1 MPREDPSRRAEPLRV
16 GVVRRGGFALLCRER
31 RWGDRVCLA
40 GNVSL
45 VTLGRGT
52 PEQVSAEAEGLVRD
66 LGEGGGYMLSSSNS
80 IASYVPAENA
90 LALGRAAAGQA
101 ATGDCGGEGR

>member
-1 MPREDPSRRAEPLRV
+1 
-16 GVVRRGGFALLCRER
+16 
-31 RWGDRVCLA
+31 
-40 GNVSL
+40 
-45 VTLGRGT
+45 
-52 PEQVSAEAEGLVRD
+52 
-66 LGEGGGYMLSSSNS
+66 MLSSSNS